1 MKWKEGVKTMARGT
15 VAKELKKTLK
25 DPRVLE
31 TKSNPFKKFAENVQT
46 IF

>member
-1 MKWKEGVKTMARGT
+1 MNWKEGVKTMARGT

-31 TKSNPFKKFAENVQT
+31 TKSNPFKKLRKMFKR
-46 IF
+46 FF

>member
-1 MKWKEGVKTMARGT
+1 MARGT

-31 TKSNPFKKFAENVQT
+31 TKSNPFKSCGKCSNDFFKIT
-46 IF
+46 SRFL